1 MIASMLYPQNP
12 ITSANLKSA
21 TSWNTKVNSNVFDN
35 PKRRPAARP
44 LIKYDSK
51 DVRYVYDK
59 AYNDY
64 YNTTPNNTWVPTHS
78 QGSALRAVQ
87 NAILQGRNAESELAM
102 IRMGETGNW
111 KRLENPLTGVPA
123 RDSAQKFYDTVS
135 SIKRRL
141 DRLKLS
147 PKEKQK
153 LENIFLQEYAPL
165 VAQFPSFFNP
175 DTGEEEDSA
184 MFLARMFSNSLTT
197 PSSVTESD
205 SGAVDTQK
213 LRESLYDKKAAEIG
227 KTQYN
232 VKTGSAL
239 SVKQLSEIY
248 EKGNKK
254 KDSFNEKGK
263 AIEGTVNK
271 MKKQLESQL
280 KLKEPAKRT
289 TTPKEEG
296 STTTYNIPSIRRN
309 MSPKELAAMLKAY
322 KEAASQVET
331 KPDASANNTR
341 IRQPGV
347 GWETDKAIFTPKEG
361 KADTYIIKFKKPE
374 DEPKAEAKTE
384 TKPQDT
390 KQTPTKPKSEDTKPV
405 PQTPKKRGRKPKGQ
419 SAQKKKK

>member
-12 ITSANLKSA
+12 ITSANLKSS

-51 DVRYVYDK
+51 DARYIYDK
-59 AYNDY
+59 TYNDY

-111 KRLENPLTGVPA
+111 KRLENPFTGVPA

-141 DRLKLS
+141 DRLNLS

-153 LENIFLQEYAPL
+153 LQKIFLQEYAPL

-197 PSSVTESD
+197 PTSVTESD

-213 LRESLYDKKAAEIG
+213 LRESLYDKKAAELG

-232 VKTGSAL
+232 VKTGSGL
-239 SVKQLSEIY
+239 SVKKLKEIY
-248 EKGNKK
+248 EKGNKRK
-254 KDSFNEKGK
+254 ESFNEKGK

-271 MKKQLESQL
+271 LKKQLESQL
-280 KLKEPAKRT
+280 NLKKEPI
-289 TTPKEEG
+289 PQEG
-296 STTTYNIPSIRRN
+296 SSTSSTISSLTKRRM
-309 MSPKELAAMLKAY
+309 MSQAELEALLKTFR
-322 KEAASQVET
+322 ET
-331 KPDASANNTR
+331 MSKGEKKSEDPGTR
-341 IRQPGV
+341 GRQPGV

-361 KADTYIIKFKKPE
+361 KAGTYTIQFKKPE
-374 DEPKAEAKTE
+374 GESKTE
-384 TKPQDT
+384 SKTDT
-390 KQTPTKPKSEDTKPV
+390 TQTPPKSKEDTKPV
-405 PQTPKKRGRKPKGQ
+405 PETPKKRGR
-419 SAQKKKK
+419 SRRQK